1 MIIDN
6 STKGLT
12 TGIIIA
18 ICIFIFFVLSSLILK
33 ILLIISCI
41 VFIYYIWTLKNSYQK
56 EGFKSRD
63 DIVVLSDIHIDP
75 MYDYTKPNGVNS
87 LWKSKVSPEQ
97 GVLSRDFANIL
108 NCGAYKPLVVSPT
121 WPSKFDGKKSL
132 KKFQLYKNNQ
142 FKRGADPPVMLLYS
156 ALENIK
162 KKHEKNHSLFF
173 CGDSIAHNIDDNLNL
188 SKETFKYTMR
198 MMSNSVKMGRFFPAI
213 GNNDG
218 IHDNE
223 FRNDSDWNSMTTELF
238 KELGVFDTAY
248 GIIPDINFFTVNGY
262 YVKGFD
268 ENTIVISINTQLF
281 GKDNTQP
288 SSVKSMNML
297 NRLDSDLKTYSSKN
311 VYIIG
316 HYPPYLTRLWAGGPS
331 PFAWGGAFDSNGPS
345 CGADPNNINNKLPPC
360 NQIFLDIVAKNTN
373 TRNITLLFGHTHI
386 DQVGIDKTSGIKWI
400 TSPSLTGSFSG
411 VSPGYISFKNDTK
424 EIETNY
430 LNIQNGDDI
439 LEAKWINLKGL
450 IMPPMRDPCLDN
462 NCQLCD
468 GYIQK

>member
-162 KKHEKNHSLFF
+162 KNKDIVEQQETP
-173 CGDSIAHNIDDNLNL
+173 NL
-188 SKETFKYTMR
+188 SIT
-198 MMSNSVKMGRFFPAI
+198 
-213 GNNDG
+213 
-218 IHDNE
+218 
-223 FRNDSDWNSMTTELF
+223 
-238 KELGVFDTAY
+238 
-248 GIIPDINFFTVNGY
+248 DIN
-262 YVKGFD
+262 K
-268 ENTIVISINTQLF
+268 I
-281 GKDNTQP
+281 
-288 SSVKSMNML
+288 
-297 NRLDSDLKTYSSKN
+297 LKYQD
-311 VYIIG
+311 
-316 HYPPYLTRLWAGGPS
+316 PP
-331 PFAWGGAFDSNGPS
+331 
-345 CGADPNNINNKLPPC
+345 K
-360 NQIFLDIVAKNTN
+360 
-373 TRNITLLFGHTHI
+373 
-386 DQVGIDKTSGIKWI
+386 
-400 TSPSLTGSFSG
+400 
-411 VSPGYISFKNDTK
+411 
-424 EIETNY
+424 
-430 LNIQNGDDI
+430 
-439 LEAKWINLKGL
+439 
-450 IMPPMRDPCLDN
+450 
-462 NCQLCD
+462 
-468 GYIQK
+468 